1 MRWLGAKLTAMGYEV
16 WADVMR
22 LYGGVDWARELEDAL
37 RKRAIKVLLV
47 CTPNGLE
54 KRGVRNEI
62 EMATNLS
69 RQLGDDAF
77 IIPLRL
83 ESYEAPFRIAHAQYI
98 DFKSSWAQGLA
109 ELSDL
114 LQEQRVPRGTPGPM
128 RSWLE
133 THAEGAAKLVAKSE
147 PLVSNWL
154 SIESCPETI
163 FYCEPPVGS
172 MLERF
177 QHRQAHSW
185 PCVPHRGGVL
195 TFASPDPV
203 GVMGVDLPGKV
214 VASIATEA
222 FLKDGWI
229 ECGLTPYQAQ
239 VLYTDIGS
247 QAFERYCVKRGL
259 KAYQGSGKRI
269 SWWADIKSAPL
280 DIVKFDWGFRTGA
293 RKIIGH
299 SDKRSVHWH
308 YAINVHLRTAP
319 LQHLRIAARLVFSEN
334 GMDAIEDKRRSH
346 TLRRSLAKGWRNA
359 RWRDMLCAFLWWLS
373 DDRNQLKL
381 PVADGEYIV
390 ARIPPMQFACPVR
403 VDETGDEVTDDDDP
417 DIPVNEWDDDSLM
430 EEEE

>member
-114 LQEQRVPRGTPGPM
+114 LQEQQVPKGAPGPM

-133 THAEGAAKLVAKSE
+133 THAEGAANLVAKSE

-154 SIESCPETI
+154 SIESRPETI

-203 GVMGVDLPGKV
+203 GVMGIDLPGKV
-214 VASIATEA
+214 VASIATET

-239 VLYTDIGS
+239 VLYTDIGTR
-247 QAFERYCVKRGL
+247 AFERYCAKRGL
-259 KAYQGSGKRI
+259 KAYQGSGKRL
-269 SWWADIKSAPL
+269 SWWADIKTAPF
-280 DIVKFDWGFRTGA
+280 DIVKFDWGFRTGG

-373 DDRNQLKL
+373 DDRNHLKL

-403 VDETGDEVTDDDDP
+403 VDEAGDEVTDDDDP
-417 DIPVNEWDDDSLM
+417 DIPVNEWDDDSLK